1 MNIDLWVASCSNA
14 GLSAVKQYA
23 YFLAPQLFR
32 HAYSSFVSHFLL
44 IWLLLLLFIV
54 AFGLRLSG
62 WQSSLGP
69 RSASNDNPYGAANHP
84 WHFDLKDGI
93 SVGLL
98 LVFLG
103 AYIFQIFYKE
113 TFAYYDDDMLTE
125 FSVQGKNFP
134 APVWPDTGRFYPL
147 ADQEF
152 NLLKFFT
159 RSPAGYHFL
168 VVVQLVVLTGL
179 LFVALREFKIRYR
192 VLVLISVLVAPSFL
206 ISFSG
211 FVYPERNVLFWLTVL
226 VLCLLGYA
234 RNKAPGYFVGCLVA
248 THCALYYKEPVVLF
262 VVACAVARIVI
273 DLRTTPVS
281 TSRPWHVIAKDNAL
295 SLGMLVVSSIYV
307 ILFLAAMIPHHTFS
321 YVAQHSHGLGAML
334 VAYVQFDWLPVTLCG
349 VVALR
354 VGWSIWRNG
363 QLDPV
368 WDSLGVGAIAYFV
381 SIIGLR
387 LGSGYYL
394 APVDFIGL
402 LYLASMALLWL
413 SKPTRVR
420 TLAVVVTFIVI
431 LLQSVAYSSF
441 RIVERKNIIATKSQL
456 AKFLRGYQATTK
468 GDTVELFF
476 PYADNYHL
484 MGISSYLRYE
494 GFRLSGQ
501 SIESQ
506 SSGPRFV
513 IEGQKEF
520 INGRCI
526 EYRDYSCVHLDRAP
540 PGALIVVLPDDDV
553 SKREVEQ
560 VSQGLIPLLS
570 VNACEICNRKDSWFR
585 RLHAVSA
592 VFANRDLPEHWLQLD
607 VFQEQGER
615 VQN

>member
-1 MNIDLWVASCSNA
+1 MSIGQGVASCSYA
-14 GLSAVKQYA
+14 GTEAVKQYA
-23 YFLAPQLFR
+23 CFVALQLFR
-32 HAYSSFVSHFLL
+32 HAYSLFISHFLL
-44 IWLLLLLFIV
+44 IWLLFLLLIV

-62 WQSSLGP
+62 WHGSLWP
-69 RSASNDNPYGAANHP
+69 RYAPNRNVDGGANRP
-84 WHFDLKDGI
+84 WQFDLKDGI
-93 SVGLL
+93 SVALL
-98 LVFLG
+98 LVFLA

-125 FSVQGKNFP
+125 FSVQGRNFP

-152 NLLKFFT
+152 NLLRFFT
-159 RSPAGYHFL
+159 RSPAGYHSL
-168 VVVQLVVLTGL
+168 VVVQLVLLVGL

-192 VLVLISVLVAPSFL
+192 VLVLISALVAPSFL

-211 FVYPERNVLFWLTVL
+211 FVYPERNVLFWLAIL
-226 VLCLLGYA
+226 VLCLLGYT
-234 RNKAPGYFVGCLVA
+234 RNRAPGYFVGCLVA

-273 DLRTTPVS
+273 DLRTRPVS
-281 TSRPWHVIAKDNAL
+281 TNRHWHAIAKDNAL
-295 SLGMLVVSSIYV
+295 SLGMLAVSGVYLM
-307 ILFLAAMIPHHTFS
+307 LFLAAMIPHHSFS
-321 YVAQHSHGLGAML
+321 YVAQHSHGLGTML
-334 VAYVQFDWLPVTLCG
+334 VAYLQIDWLPLILCV

-354 VGWSIWRNG
+354 VGWSIWCNG

-394 APVDFIGL
+394 APVDFIAL
-402 LYLASMALLWL
+402 LYLASIALVWL
-413 SKPTRVR
+413 SKPTRAR
-420 TLAVVVTFIVI
+420 TLMVAVTFVVI
-431 LLQSVAYSSF
+431 LFQGVVYSSF
-441 RIVERKNIIATKSQL
+441 RIVERKNIIATKSHL
-456 AKFLRGYQATTK
+456 AGFLRGYQATTK
-468 GDTVELFF
+468 SDTVELFF
-476 PYADNYHL
+476 PFADNYHL

-494 GFRLSGQ
+494 GLHLVGQ
-501 SIESQ
+501 SLDSQ
-506 SSGPRFV
+506 GSTPRFV
-513 IEGQKEF
+513 IEGHREF
-520 INGRCI
+520 VDGRCV
-526 EYRDYSCVHLDRAP
+526 EYRDYSCVHAERAS
-540 PGALIVVLPDDDV
+540 PGALIVVLPDDDA

-560 VSQGLIPLLS
+560 VSQGSTPLLS

-592 VFANRDLPEHWLQLD
+592 EFANRELPEHWLQLD
-607 VFQEQGER
+607 VFQEQSER